1 MGSRLPSSWFRLDV
15 TGRSVT
21 ESQPEVWVIMKTVA
35 RRIFA
40 VVASSGILLLATSIV
55 VAVDEPAWIELSA
68 DHGLD
73 AWRKPAGD
81 WIIAGDARPQTEQ
94 PKLLAAQPGQGTLVN
109 GVTGKTNNL
118 LSTQEFGDIDAHF
131 EFLVP
136 KGSNSG
142 VKFETF
148 YEIQIADSFGVA
160 KPTATH
166 CGGIYPRAEMLPKY
180 HHIDEGTPPRVNAAR
195 PAGEWQT
202 LDVIF
207 LAPRFGPDGKKV
219 QNARF
224 ARVVLNGQVIHE
236 NVDVKAPTGHVW
248 RLTETAR
255 GPILLQGDHGPVA
268 FRNIRV
274 RPM

>member
-1 MGSRLPSSWFRLDV
+1 MSLAALARRVDSTIGV
-15 TGRSVT
+15 V
-21 ESQPEVWVIMKTVA
+21 VKTVA
-35 RRIFA
+35 HRVFA
-40 VVASSGILLLATSIV
+40 VVTSWAIILAAIGRA
-55 VAVDEPAWIELSA
+55 VAADEPGWIDLVA

-73 AWRKPAGD
+73 AWRKPTAD
-81 WIIAGDARPQTEQ
+81 WIVAGDARPRTEH
-94 PKLLAAQPGQGTLVN
+94 PKLLATEPGQGTIIN
-109 GVTGKTNNL
+109 GATGKTHNL
-118 LSTQEFGDIDAHF
+118 LSTQEFGDVSAHF

-148 YEIQIADSFGVA
+148 YEIQIFDSFGVA
-160 KPTATH
+160 KPTASH

-180 HHIDEGTPPRVNAAR
+180 HHIDDGTPPRVNAAR

-207 LAPRFGPDGKKV
+207 HAPRFGPDGKKIK
-219 QNARF
+219 NARF
-224 ARVVLNGQVIHE
+224 ERVILNGQMIHE
-236 NVDVKAPTGHVW
+236 NVEVNSPTGNVW
-248 RLTETAR
+248 RLKEVAK

-274 RPM
+274 RPL